1 MEMQWNDIIYPL
13 IEGLDF
19 TAALDLA
26 CGHGRNSEFLRK
38 LTKELHLVDINR
50 SCIDACRERFS
61 DEKDGTRFY
70 YHVTDGNHVSMIA
83 PDSLTLV
90 YSWDPMVHF
99 DKLIVRDYIAD
110 IARVLKSGG
119 SAFLHHSNYGA
130 VSPDSSWTSN
140 PGTRSDMSADLMK
153 EFAAGSGLTV
163 ISRHIQVRAEGWGMD
178 GPDCASILRKP

>member
-1 MEMQWNDIIYPL
+1 
-13 IEGLDF
+13 
-19 TAALDLA
+19 LA
-26 CGHGRNSEFLRK
+26 E
-38 LTKELHLVDINR
+38 LVDVE
-50 SCIDACRERFS
+50 SGAESEPQFGDV
-61 DEKDGTRFY
+61 KDDTRYFG
-70 YHVTDGNHVSMIA
+70 HVTDGNHVSMIA

-99 DKLIVRDYIAD
+99 DKLIVRDYLAD
-110 IARVLKSGG
+110 IARVLKPGG
-119 SAFLHHSNYGA
+119 SAFLHHSNCGA
-130 VSPDSSWTSN
+130 VSPDSNWASN